1 MLTLVTAIACGAHG
15 RATPSKVPFYW
26 KLPEETLFMEAFSTF
41 TSGSSDLAGGVL
53 GICATQSFLRA
64 RSRRVQLPELAGV
77 LELTIDFNNLLQLIT
92 LLRVSFR
99 KLKNKFLGGWR
110 EKLFFI
116 YIVFWQ

>member
-15 RATPSKVPFYW
+15 RATPSKVLFYW

-99 KLKNKFLGGWR
+99 KLKV
-110 EKLFFI
+110 
-116 YIVFWQ
+116 IVFRWLEGKVFFYLYFFKQ